1 MTPRPLAALDQVLEW
16 EAEPDDVLRAAVSAL
31 VEESEIVWAGI
42 SFLEQGDLVLGPAAG
57 EPDEKRRQC
66 VQITYQGEPVGELSV
81 DGETDRELLER
92 VAALLSTHA
101 LVGWD
106 TGGERWE
113 P

>member
-1 MTPRPLAALDQVLEW
+1 MIPRTFAALDQALER

-31 VEESEIVWAGI
+31 VEEPQIAWAGI
-42 SFLEQGDLVLGPAAG
+42 AFLEQGDLVLGPVAG

-66 VQITYQGEPVGELSV
+66 VEITYRGEPVGELCI
-81 DGETDRELLER
+81 DGDTDRELLER

-101 LVGWD
+101 LIGWD